1 MKIKK
6 EEEKCTNLLKINK
19 NLTAKNDNIYYS
31 LYLIY
36 VLCLLTYIVQ
46 FLCLWY

>member
-1 MKIKK
+1 MYKSIK
-6 EEEKCTNLLKINK
+6 NK
-19 NLTAKNDNIYYS
+19 QKFNCKNDNIYYS